1 MALSLRGK
9 RAGGIAF
16 DIANYLF
23 MALFSF
29 SIIYPF
35 WNMLLISLA
44 SQTEVTS
51 LGFRIWNKAWTTGAY
66 GYLFSTSRIA
76 VAYANTIYRTAMATA
91 LTIAVTIFAAYALSK
106 RNLPWRNWIT
116 IFFLVPMFFGGGL
129 IPSYL
134 LIRTLGLMD
143 TRWALILPGLAGS
156 FNIIIMRNF
165 LMAIDKE
172 LEEAAFIDG
181 AGYATVLLR
190 VVAPLSMPVVATI
203 SLWTAVGQWNAWF
216 DAMIYIRDEA
226 KMVLQL
232 LLRNMIT
239 MNQSDAQDML
249 LKLITQ
255 RVKIHS
261 ASVIAAATIVTIGP
275 IVLAYPFF
283 QKYFVKGIL
292 IGSLK
297 G

>member
-1 MALSLRGK
+1 MTPLFLGK

-29 SIIYPF
+29 SIVYPF
-35 WNMLLISLA
+35 WNMLLISFA

-51 LGFRIWNKAWTTGAY
+51 LGFRLWNKVWTAGAY
-66 GYLFSTSRIA
+66 GYLFSTGRIA
-76 VAYANTIYRTAMATA
+76 VAYANTIYRTVMATV
-91 LTIAVTIFAAYALSK
+91 LTIVVNILAAYALSK

-116 IFFLVPMFFGGGL
+116 IFFLIPMFFGGGL

-143 TRWALILPGLAGS
+143 TRWALIIPGLAGS

-165 LMAIDKE
+165 LMAMDRE

-190 VVAPLSMPVVATI
+190 VVAPLSKPIVATVA
-203 SLWTAVGQWNAWF
+203 LWTAVGHWNSWF
-216 DAMIYIRDEA
+216 DAMIYIRDEG

-255 RVKIHS
+255 KVKIHS

-275 IVLAYPFF
+275 IVIAYPFL
-283 QKYFVKGIL
+283 QKYFVKGIM

>member
-1 MALSLRGK
+1 MRVREK
-9 RAGGIAF
+9 KKAGGIAF

-51 LGFRIWNKAWTTGAY
+51 LGFRIWNKVWTTGAY

-190 VVAPLSMPVVATI
+190 VVAPLSMPVVATV
-203 SLWTAVGQWNAWF
+203 SLWTAVGHWNAWF
-216 DAMIYIRDEA
+216 DAMVYIRDEA